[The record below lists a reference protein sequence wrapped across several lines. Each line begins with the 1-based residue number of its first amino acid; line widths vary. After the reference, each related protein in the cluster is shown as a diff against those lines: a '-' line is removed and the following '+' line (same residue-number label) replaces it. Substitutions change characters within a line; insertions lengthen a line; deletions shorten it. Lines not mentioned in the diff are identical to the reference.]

1 MNGLDRI
8 THNLKETVDHLAEG
22 WQEFWHKARA
32 ALTHYTPTEDD
43 TEPPSAQ
50 SSRWGVLSADMRELD
65 DKVEIQI
72 EAPGM
77 DASDFDISV
86 DHQLLRIRG
95 KKHFENERKEGR
107 FVITERAYGSFERAI
122 PLPFEVDESSANAS
136 YRKGVLAVTLNKHA
150 SAQPRRIVVQGT

>member
-1 MNGLDRI
+1 MSSLNRI

-32 ALTHYTPTEDD
+32 ALTHYTPTDD
-43 TEPPSAQ
+43 DPDTTSPEG
-50 SSRWGVLSADMRELD
+50 SRWGVLSADMREFD
-65 DKVEIQI
+65 DNVEVKI

-77 DASDFDISV
+77 DAADFDISV

-95 KKHFENERKEGR
+95 KKHYENARKEGR

-122 PLPFEVDESSANAS
+122 PLPFEVDQGSANAC
-136 YRKGVLAVTLNKHA
+136 YRKGVLEVVLTKHP
-150 SAQPRRIVVQGT
+150 SAKPRRITVEGA